1 MVAAVASFLAVGTGF
16 HYSSADQFFLNLQ
29 VNVFRNNGFVVTFY
43 IVLRDE
49 TVVLDSGFVQKVCC
63 VDFLEQGITDVFQVA
78 QDLVDGASVTHFSS
92 CTGKDTVT
100 FQPSGNLIHAES
112 F

>member
-63 VDFLEQGITDVFQVA
+63 VGFLEQGIADVFLVA
-78 QDLVDGASVTHFSS
+78 QDLVDGARACLKNILS
-92 CTGKDTVT
+92 C
-100 FQPSGNLIHAES
+100 S